1 MTDIEER
8 LRHDLNIIAERAQ
21 PGSIKPLQV
30 PPAAPRRKAIRWPAA
45 GERQSRAVR
54 WPAAGEH
61 RSRAIRWPAAGE
73 RRSRAVRWLAPATAV
88 AAVIAI
94 IVGVSLAGHP
104 SGHRPVAAGRSA
116 GMPKYY
122 VTLKTVLLGKVP
134 RKLPTAEE
142 GLPIA
147 GVGPGS
153 VTAIVR
159 DSLTGARL
167 GTLLIERVPR
177 GKYWVRGF
185 TWITAAAN
193 DHVFAIGV
201 LNHAYI
207 LRLRPDG
214 QPERL
219 SPLPTVI
226 SKTIFGSQQL
236 AVLSPAGTE
245 LAFTNY
251 NWSKLTVVTLAT
263 GAARTWLAFPGH
275 VEPLQW
281 PGTSN
286 NILVRSFGQPG
297 DPPQQFRL
305 LDLSGAGGDVL
316 ADSRLVLTWP
326 PIMPNHWNLGYPLL
340 APDGKLL
347 FSADAVYTR
356 RGVRVAGCGV
366 LEYSALT
373 GRLLRVLHSAHA
385 PASTVGYSPH
395 CTIDSVGPTGLNV
408 LIEGIS
414 FGRLDGSGFTT
425 LPSWDAYWRWPQ
437 AAW

>member
-8 LRHDLNIIAERAQ
+8 LRQDLKKLSEGAQ
-21 PGSIKPLQV
+21 PESIRPLQL
-30 PPAAPRRKAIRWPAA
+30 PPATRRSKAVFWLAPAIRRP
-45 GERQSRAVR
+45 RALR
-54 WPAAGEH
+54 L
-61 RSRAIRWPAAGE
+61 
-73 RRSRAVRWLAPATAV
+73 LAPATAML
-88 AAVIAI
+88 AVVAI
-94 IVGVSLAGHP
+94 IAGVSLAGHP
-104 SGHRPVAAGRSA
+104 AGHRPVAAGRSA

-122 VTLKTVLLGKVP
+122 LTLKTVLLGKVP
-134 RKLPTAEE
+134 RKLPIAEE

-147 GVGPGS
+147 GIGPGS

-167 GTLLIERVPR
+167 GTQLIERVPR
-177 GKYWVRGF
+177 GEYWLLGS

-193 DHVFAIGV
+193 DHVFAISV

-214 QPERL
+214 QVERL
-219 SPLPTVI
+219 SPLPTVV
-226 SKTIFGSQQL
+226 SKTIFGSQRL

-263 GAARTWLAFPGH
+263 GATRTWLASPGH
-275 VEPLQW
+275 VEALQW
-281 PGTSN
+281 PGTGN

-305 LDLSGAGGDVL
+305 LDVGGAGGGVL

-326 PIMPNHWNLGYPLL
+326 PIMPNHWNLGDPLL

-356 RGVRVAGCGV
+356 RGVRVAGCRV
-366 LEYSALT
+366 LEYSAPA

-385 PASTVGYSPH
+385 PVSTVGYSPH
-395 CTIDSVGPTGLNV
+395 CLIDSVGPTGLNV
-408 LIEGIS
+408 LIEGIG

-425 LPSWDAYWRWPQ
+425 LPSWDAYWAWPQ